1 MPPSSFEFDTPWCRV
16 VLGGITRDG
25 EHDFTFYLIFYLF
38 IFILF
43 GLRVNFL
50 AFFFKENK
58 QTSKKTILIL
68 YFIN

>member
-16 VLGGITRDG
+16 VLGGITRDV

-50 AFFFKENK
+50 AFFFQRK